1 LLPSY
6 VDAAT
11 GKDSKKKGANGD
23 NFIFV
28 MSNEIDPVDIS
39 PPNRIKIISATRA
52 SLAGCLLIA
61 LTARVFF
68 CSFCECAF
76 ITVAPLTYIKDA
88 P

>member
-39 PPNRIKIISATRA
+39 PPNRIKIISATQSITRQP
-52 SLAGCLLIA
+52 
-61 LTARVFF
+61 TAARPYRTPYV
-68 CSFCECAF
+68 
-76 ITVAPLTYIKDA
+76 
-88 P
+88 